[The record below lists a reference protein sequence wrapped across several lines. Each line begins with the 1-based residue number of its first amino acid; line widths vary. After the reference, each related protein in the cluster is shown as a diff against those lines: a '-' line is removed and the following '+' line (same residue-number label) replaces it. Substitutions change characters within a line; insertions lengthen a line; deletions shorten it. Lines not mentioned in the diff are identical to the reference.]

1 MNDLSEIPINPLLAR
16 LSDED
21 LMRRHKRAEKA
32 VQEAKSKGKGKVSAE
47 LEHAFDELEA
57 EYNRRQ
63 RYRTLH

>member
-21 LMRRHKRAEKA
+21 LLRRRKQAQKA

-47 LEHAFDELEA
+47 LERTFDELEA

-63 RYRTLH
+63 HYRTLH

>member
-32 VQEAKSKGKGKVSAE
+32 VQEAKSKGKVSAE
-47 LEHAFDELEA
+47 LEHAFDEIEA

>member
-1 MNDLSEIPINPLLAR
+1 MNNSPEIPINPLLAR

-21 LMRRHKRAEKA
+21 LLRRHKRAQKA
-32 VQEAKSKGKGKVSAE
+32 IQEAKSKGKGKVSAE
-47 LEHAFDELEA
+47 LEQAFDELEA